1 MIRSNLT
8 ISIIVPVWNSERT
21 IEMTVGALLMQTLAA
36 DEIIIVDDGST
47 DRTTARLAGFGDRIR
62 IVRRENG
69 GPAAARNTGVREA
82 RGEMIAFTDS
92 DCLPERSWLADL
104 LAGFDVAD
112 STRLAGVGG
121 VVRGIGGGLTSEYID
136 LIRLLD
142 PEPDA
147 NGEIPYL
154 ITANACFRREA
165 LTGVGLFD
173 EGFRRPGGEEA
184 ELGYRLRRG
193 GYQFKLAPTAV
204 VYHHHRQSFDGLMR
218 TLINYGAGAA
228 RIANLWPERR
238 IERPLF
244 LMLRQLAS
252 PRAMTRRWRDRT
264 FAHGW
269 QRGLYFA
276 LLDHLRHPAFLLGY
290 RLGTRKTAN

>member
-92 DCLPERSWLADL
+92 DCLPEGSWLATL
-104 LAGFDVAD
+104 LAGFDLAD

-121 VVRGIGGGLTSEYID
+121 VVRGIGGDLTSEYID

-142 PEPDA
+142 PEPDV

-154 ITANACFRREA
+154 ITANACF
-165 LTGVGLFD
+165 
-173 EGFRRPGGEEA
+173 
-184 ELGYRLRRG
+184 
-193 GYQFKLAPTAV
+193 
-204 VYHHHRQSFDGLMR
+204 
-218 TLINYGAGAA
+218 
-228 RIANLWPERR
+228 
-238 IERPLF
+238 
-244 LMLRQLAS
+244 
-252 PRAMTRRWRDRT
+252 
-264 FAHGW
+264 
-269 QRGLYFA
+269 QR
-276 LLDHLRHPAFLLGY
+276 
-290 RLGTRKTAN
+290 